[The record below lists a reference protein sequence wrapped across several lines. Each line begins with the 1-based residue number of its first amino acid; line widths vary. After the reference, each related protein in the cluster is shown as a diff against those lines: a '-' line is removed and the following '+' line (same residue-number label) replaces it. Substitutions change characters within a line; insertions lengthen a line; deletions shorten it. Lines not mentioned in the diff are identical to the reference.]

1 MGSIPHT
8 VRASWPAMR
17 PDRFAGTFS
26 TDAAPPSG
34 ASVALLGLPSDVGTA
49 LNQGR
54 TGSALGP
61 AALRLA
67 LTRIA
72 ADWDVVEG
80 RPIDVRVWD
89 VGDVPPAPGTDA
101 AALHE
106 THRRVSEATRAI
118 ADLGL
123 PLVCIGG
130 SHDLTFAAARGVSQA
145 LGVPLGGM
153 NVDAH
158 LDVRDPR
165 EEPGSGM
172 PFRALIEGGFV
183 DPDRF
188 LVFGADRFVNS
199 REHHRWLAERGGT
212 VVAVEKALAFRSAVN
227 TVFDRISRG
236 VSEPAFV
243 SVDLDSID
251 GSQAPGV
258 SAVNPMGLP
267 VADVS
272 RLAARAGADPRVRYF
287 DIMELC
293 PIHDEPPS
301 AMGAPVTVAG
311 RTARVAASILMRF
324 LAGMQDRPHSRAGTT
339 PGIAPGTTR

>member
-8 VRASWPAMR
+8 VRASWPTMR
-17 PDRFAGTFS
+17 PDRFAATIATG
-26 TDAAPPSG
+26 AAPPPG
-34 ASVALLGLPSDVGTA
+34 ASVALLGLPSDLGTT

-54 TGSALGP
+54 AGSALGP

-67 LTRIA
+67 LSRIA
-72 ADWDVVEG
+72 ADWDAEEG

-89 VGDVPPAPGTDA
+89 VGDVPPATGADV

-106 THRRVSEATRAI
+106 THRRISEATRAI

-123 PLVCIGG
+123 TLVCIGG
-130 SHDLTFAAARGVSQA
+130 SHDLTFAAARGVSQS
-145 LGVPLGGM
+145 LGVPLGGL

-172 PFRALIEGGFV
+172 PFRALIEGGFL
-183 DPDRF
+183 DPERF
-188 LVFGADRFVNS
+188 VVFGADRFVNS

-212 VVAVEKALAFRSAVN
+212 VIVAEKALAFRSAVN
-227 TVFDRISRG
+227 TAFELISRG
-236 VSEPAFV
+236 TTEPALI
-243 SVDLDSID
+243 SVDMDAID

-267 VADVS
+267 VADVA

-293 PIHDEPPS
+293 PVHDEPP
-301 AMGAPVTVAG
+301 AVVGAPVTVAG
-311 RTARVAASILMRF
+311 RTARVAASLLMRF
-324 LAGMQDRPHSRAGTT
+324 LAGVQDRPHSPTGST
-339 PGIAPGTTR
+339 PGTTQ